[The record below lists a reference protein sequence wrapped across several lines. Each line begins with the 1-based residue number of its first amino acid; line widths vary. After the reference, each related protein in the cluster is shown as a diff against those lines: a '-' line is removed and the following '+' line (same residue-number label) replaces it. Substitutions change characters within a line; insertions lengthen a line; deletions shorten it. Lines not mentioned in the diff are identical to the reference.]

1 MRAFLPDP
9 AGGKAH
15 TLAGM
20 KRVFRLLD
28 AIRRPAAGV
37 LATAMAALALPAGAT
52 PAWQGGSD
60 RIAIVR
66 TFAEQEAAREQPAYR
81 AQIEVGT
88 LNPYLRLAPC
98 NQVEPFL
105 YPGARLWGRGFVGL
119 RCMEAG
125 RAWSVSVPVVVH
137 YFGPALIATQ
147 PIPVLTPITAAQVQ
161 RTEVDLTRDP
171 GGVATRLSQV
181 LDHTL
186 QLPVAAGQAIP
197 LSALQVVPAVR
208 QGDAVT
214 IVGRGTGFS
223 ITTDG
228 IALGAAGPGDPVQ
241 VKTESGRIV
250 TGTAERG
257 RVVELRF

>member
-1 MRAFLPDP
+1 
-9 AGGKAH
+9 
-15 TLAGM
+15 M
-20 KRVFRLLD
+20 KRALRLLD
-28 AIRRPAAGV
+28 AVQGPAAGL
-37 LATAMAALALPAGAT
+37 LAAGAVAFAMSAGAA

-60 RIAIVR
+60 RIDIVR
-66 TFAEQEAAREQPAYR
+66 AFAEQEAAREQPAYR

-98 NQVEPFL
+98 NRVEPFL

-228 IALGAAGPGDPVQ
+228 VALGAAGPGDPVQ

>member
-1 MRAFLPDP
+1 
-9 AGGKAH
+9 
-15 TLAGM
+15 M
-20 KRVFRLLD
+20 KRAFRLLHV
-28 AIRRPAAGV
+28 IRHPAGV
-37 LATAMAALALPAGAT
+37 ALATVAGAIALPAGAA

-60 RIAIVR
+60 RIAVVR
-66 TFAEQEAAREQPAYR
+66 AFAEQEAAREQPAYR
-81 AQIEVGT
+81 AQVEVGT
-88 LNPYLRLAPC
+88 LDPYLRLAPC

-137 YFGPALIATQ
+137 YFGPALVATQ
-147 PIPVLTPITAAQVQ
+147 PIPVLTPIMAAQVQ
-161 RTEVDLTRDP
+161 RADVDLTREQ

-197 LSALQVVPAVR
+197 LDALRVVPAVR

-214 IVGRGTGFS
+214 LVGKGTGFT

-257 RVVELRF
+257 RVVELQF